1 MTDWIGLLIGLLFF
15 VALILCVWLICR
27 GCPKEDIFLTFQY
40 MSFNQFDPSGWYAAG
55 VELMKKKKYK
65 RALACFQ
72 EVFKVDPC
80 YEHVED
86 HIQTC
91 EEKLYKDFEGW

>member
-1 MTDWIGLLIGLLFF
+1 MLDWHSLLVNLFIIILLIFS
-15 VALILCVWLICR
+15 IWLICR
-27 GCPKEDIFLTFQY
+27 GCPKEDVFLTFQY
-40 MSFNQFDPSGWYAAG
+40 MSFNKFDPSGWYVAG

-65 RALACFQ
+65 RALVCFQ
-72 EVFKVDPC
+72 EVFKIDPY